1 MPHLPSHGGSQN
13 GSPDM
18 RLAASN
24 LSLGSQNA
32 TQSVGGRDI
41 GGGGGVK
48 KFSDGHHL
56 PTIWHKGSKG
66 IFLETGLVELD
77 LYRHDNYGDFI

>member
-1 MPHLPSHGGSQN
+1 MLPHLPSHGGSQN

-24 LSLGSQNA
+24 LSLGSQNGIGVPGGA
-32 TQSVGGRDI
+32 TQGVGGRDMAGV
-41 GGGGGVK
+41 GGGK

-56 PTIWHKGSKG
+56 PTIWHNYSQGST
-66 IFLETGLVELD
+66 FTA
-77 LYRHDNYGDFI
+77 

>member
-1 MPHLPSHGGSQN
+1 MLPHLPSHAGSKN

-24 LSLGSQNA
+24 LSLSSQNGVV
-32 TQSVGGRDI
+32 TQGVGGRD
-41 GGGGGVK
+41 GVGK

-56 PTIWHKGSKG
+56 PTIWQNQSQG
-66 IFLETGLVELD
+66 TNV
-77 LYRHDNYGDFI
+77 

>member
-1 MPHLPSHGGSQN
+1 MGQYNSLYIDLFQNASFNGSLLPHLPSHGGSQN

-24 LSLGSQNA
+24 LSLGSQNGGP
-32 TQSVGGRDI
+32 TQVGGRDI
-41 GGGGGVK
+41 VGVGGGK

-56 PTIWHKGSKG
+56 PTI
-66 IFLETGLVELD
+66 
-77 LYRHDNYGDFI
+77 

>member
-41 GGGGGVK
+41 GGGGGGVK

-56 PTIWHKGSKG
+56 PTIWQNYSKG
-66 IFLETGLVELD
+66 IKWE
-77 LYRHDNYGDFI
+77 NYSTK

>member
-32 TQSVGGRDI
+32 TQSVGGRDL
-41 GGGGGVK
+41 GGVGVK

-56 PTIWHKGSKG
+56 PTIWHNNSKG
-66 IFLETGLVELD
+66 AIQ
-77 LYRHDNYGDFI
+77 